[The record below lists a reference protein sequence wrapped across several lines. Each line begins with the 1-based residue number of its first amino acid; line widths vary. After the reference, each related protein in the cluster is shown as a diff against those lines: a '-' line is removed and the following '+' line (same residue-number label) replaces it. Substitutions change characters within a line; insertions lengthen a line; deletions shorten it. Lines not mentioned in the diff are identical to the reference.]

1 MVLQGGTWLEDRQP
15 TLLVYLFISLVLLM
29 PQEIYVMEVKYGHT
43 AQEAMEQLH
52 TKDYA
57 TKWKHDSRP
66 VRLLGINISKETRT
80 VDDWL
85 CESCE

>member
-1 MVLQGGTWLEDRQP
+1 
-15 TLLVYLFISLVLLM
+15 M
-29 PQEIYVMEVKYGHT
+29 PQEIYVMEVKYGHR
-43 AQEAMEQLH
+43 AQEDMEQLR
-52 TKDYA
+52 TKDYV